1 MKVKSSS
8 KSAGFRLSLLRAA
21 LIAFPAVLVP
31 LTFAQ
36 PDARI
41 QDNSFLVEEAY
52 NQEFGIVQHIS
63 NFIYLADSKDWAY
76 TFTQEW
82 PVTGIRHQFSY
93 TLIALRQG
101 SFSSQGAG
109 FGDVFLNYRYQA
121 IGNGQTRVAFAPRLC
136 LTVPSGNSDL
146 GRGFGA
152 AGVQT
157 NLPLSFSLNRKF
169 VTHWNAGATFV
180 PHARNSDKQRAS
192 AVAYNLGQ
200 SVIWE
205 TTPRFNVMME
215 TFFLSAQKVVGPGK
229 TEWSN
234 TLFLSP
240 GIRWAYNFK
249 NGLQIVPG
257 IAMPVGTGPSA
268 GEKGVFL
275 YLSFEH
281 PFRK

>member
-1 MKVKSSS
+1 
-8 KSAGFRLSLLRAA
+8 
-21 LIAFPAVLVP
+21 VP
-31 LTFAQ
+31 LTLAQ
-36 PDARI
+36 TGAAI

-52 NQEFGIVQHIS
+52 NQEFGFVQHIS

-82 PVTGIRHQFSY
+82 PITGIRHQFSY
-93 TLIALRQG
+93 TFIALRQG
-101 SFSSQGAG
+101 SFSSQGIG

-121 IGNGQTRVAFAPRLC
+121 IGNSETHVAFAPRLS
-136 LTVPSGNSDL
+136 LIVPTGDSNL
-146 GRGFGA
+146 GQGFGA

-157 NLPLSFSLNRKF
+157 NLPLSIVISRKF
-169 VTHWNAGATFV
+169 TSHWNAGATFV
-180 PHARNSDKQRAS
+180 PHAPNSVRQRTS

-205 TTPRFNVMME
+205 TTPRFNMMME
-215 TFFLSAQKVVGPGK
+215 TFFLSAEKVVGPGK

-249 NGLQIVPG
+249 NKLQIVPG
-257 IAMPVGTGPSA
+257 IAMPIGIGPSG
-268 GEKGVFL
+268 GEKGIFL

-281 PFRK
+281 PFRR

>member
-1 MKVKSSS
+1 M
-8 KSAGFRLSLLRAA
+8 
-21 LIAFPAVLVP
+21 AFSAVLVP
-31 LTFAQ
+31 LTLAQ
-36 PDARI
+36 TGAPI

-52 NQEFGIVQHIS
+52 NQESGFVQHIS
-63 NFIYLADSKDWAY
+63 NFIYLAGSGDWAY

-82 PVTGIRHQFSY
+82 PITGIRHQFSY
-93 TLIALRQG
+93 TLMALRQG
-101 SFSSQGAG
+101 SFSSQGVG

-121 IGNGQTRVAFAPRLC
+121 IGKGGAHVAFAPRLSVI
-136 LTVPSGNSDL
+136 VPTGNSNL
-146 GRGFGA
+146 GQGFGT

-157 NLPLSFSLNRKF
+157 NLPLSISLNRKF
-169 VTHWNAGATFV
+169 TSHSNAGATFV
-180 PHARNSDKQRAS
+180 PHTRNSVRQRAS
-192 AVAYNLGQ
+192 AVAYNFGQ

-205 TTPRFNVMME
+205 TTPRFNMMME
-215 TFFLSAQKVVGPGK
+215 AVFLSAQKVVGPGK

-234 TLFLSP
+234 ALFLSP

-257 IAMPVGTGPSA
+257 VAMPIGIGPSA
-268 GEKGVFL
+268 SEKGIFL

>member
-1 MKVKSSS
+1 M
-8 KSAGFRLSLLRAA
+8 
-21 LIAFPAVLVP
+21 AFSAVLVP

-36 PDARI
+36 IDARI
-41 QDNSFLVEEAY
+41 QDNSFLIEEAY
-52 NQEFGIVQHIS
+52 NQEFGFVQHIS
-63 NFIYLADSKDWAY
+63 NFIYLADSRDWAY

-82 PVTGIRHQFSY
+82 PITGIRHQLSY

-101 SFSSQGAG
+101 SFSSQGAS

-121 IGNGQTRVAFAPRLC
+121 IGNGEARVAFAPRLS
-136 LTVPSGNSDL
+136 LIVPSGNSNL
-146 GRGFGA
+146 GQGFGA

-157 NLPLSFSLNRKF
+157 NLPLSISLKRQF
-169 VTHWNAGATFV
+169 VTHWNAGGTFV
-180 PHARNSDKQRAS
+180 PHARNSDRQRSS

-215 TFFLSAQKVVGPGK
+215 TFFLGAQKVVGPGK

-249 NGLQIVPG
+249 NRLQIVPG
-257 IAMPVGTGPSA
+257 IAMPIGIGPSA
-268 GEKGVFL
+268 GEKSVFL

-281 PFRK
+281 PFRRLPTQ